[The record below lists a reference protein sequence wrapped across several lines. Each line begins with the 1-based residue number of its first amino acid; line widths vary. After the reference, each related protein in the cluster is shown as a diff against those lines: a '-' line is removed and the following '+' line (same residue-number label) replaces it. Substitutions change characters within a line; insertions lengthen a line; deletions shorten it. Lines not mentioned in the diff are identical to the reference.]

1 LVGKNERWTN
11 NSLLIQNIFF
21 FKKKKDYQLPRW
33 CLSHT
38 LTKCV
43 STNHVFVAFSQVF
56 SLSLLYRSR
65 VVWSSCI
72 TFFSHFIRKK
82 NDKKIN
88 KKIKKKEEEDG
99 VYKTLEARVD
109 I

>member
-1 LVGKNERWTN
+1 MKGGQITHYSSKT
-11 NSLLIQNIFF
+11 FF
-21 FKKKKDYQLPRW
+21 FLKKKEDYQLPRW

-43 STNHVFVAFSQVF
+43 GTNHVFVVFSQVF
-56 SLSLLYRSR
+56 SLSLFYRSR

-72 TFFSHFIRKK
+72 TFFLILLGKK
-82 NDKKIN
+82 M
-88 KKIKKKEEEDG
+88 IKKEEEEEEDG